1 MAFDGIVIANLVKD
15 LNDKIVSGRISK
27 IAQPEKDELLLTIKG
42 NRENLRLLISAN
54 ASLPLLY
61 FTETNKPSP
70 LTAPNFCMLLRKHIA
85 NGRII
90 SVSQP
95 GLERIVRIEIE
106 HLDEMGDLKRK
117 FLIVELMG
125 KHSNIIFCDDE
136 NKILDSI
143 KHISAQVSSVR
154 EVLPGREYFIPH
166 AGEKKD
172 PLTITEEE
180 FKELIGKT
188 PQNLSKAL
196 YTDLTGLS
204 PTVSAE
210 LCHLASL
217 DGDIS
222 AKDFS
227 DSELTHLYHAFTWI
241 MDDVR
246 QGNFTPNIIYQ
257 KEKPVEFA
265 SIPLSMFSGGDYRS
279 VSFPSISALLE
290 RYYAERNTVSRIH
303 QKSTDLRKILTNSLE
318 RSYKKRDLQQKQI
331 KDTEKREKFRIYG
344 ELLNTYG
351 YGIQEGEKSF
361 RCLNYYDNTEIT
373 IPLDPTLSAQEN
385 AVRYFDKYN
394 KQKRTFEAT
403 SRQLEQTEAE
413 IEHLESISTFLDIAR
428 KEEDLAQ
435 IKEELT
441 EYGYIK
447 RHFSGGKRQKKAVS
461 RPFHYLSSDGFHI
474 YVGKNNYQ
482 NEELTFKLASG
493 NDWWFHAKGIPG
505 SHVIVKTEG
514 KELPD
519 RVFEEAGALAAYY
532 SRGRGQD
539 KVEIDYIQKKNLKKV
554 PGAAPG
560 FVVYHTNYSLVAA
573 PEIPVKEIG

>member
-42 NRENLRLLISAN
+42 NRENFRLLISAN

-318 RSYKKRDLQQKQI
+318 RSYKKRDHQQKQR

-361 RCLNYYDNTEIT
+361 RCLNYYNNTEIT

-447 RHFSGGKRQKKAVS
+447 RHFSGGKKQKKAVS

-505 SHVIVKTEG
+505 SHIIVKTEG

-573 PEIPVKEIG
+573 PEIPVKEIE

>member
-42 NRENLRLLISAN
+42 NRENFRLLISAN

-85 NGRII
+85 NGRIV

-196 YTDLTGLS
+196 YTNLTGLG

-318 RSYKKRDLQQKQI
+318 RSYKKRDLQQKQR

-447 RHFSGGKRQKKAVS
+447 RHFSGGKKQKKAVS

-573 PEIPVKEIG
+573 PEIPVKEIE

>member
-42 NRENLRLLISAN
+42 NRENFRLLISAN

-85 NGRII
+85 NGRIV

-246 QGNFTPNIIYQ
+246 QGSFTPNIIYQ

-447 RHFSGGKRQKKAVS
+447 RHFSGGKKQKKAVS

-573 PEIPVKEIG
+573 PEIPVKEIE